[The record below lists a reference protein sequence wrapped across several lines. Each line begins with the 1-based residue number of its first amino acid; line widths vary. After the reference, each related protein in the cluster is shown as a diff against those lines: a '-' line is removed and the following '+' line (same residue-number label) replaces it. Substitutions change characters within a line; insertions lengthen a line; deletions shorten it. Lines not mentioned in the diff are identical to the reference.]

1 MLQLNKHFGVTLNN
15 NHSLTHSRIISGSIQ
30 GFIKLS
36 FLYVRSHI
44 GILLTVY
51 NQCLSPL
58 ELWVRTPFMYLI
70 QHYVIKSVSDLQ
82 QVCGFL
88 RFTPPIKLTATIY
101 NWNIVESSIKHHK
114 PKQECIDI
122 ILLPIIPY
130 IVFLIILEILICV
143 YVYI

>member
-1 MLQLNKHFGVTLNN
+1 MMAMTTPTMVLISLWSDVNNVISHPCPLTSWCTQDHVLDVIQGASVEQTLWCDIKQQ
-15 NHSLTHSRIISGSIQ
+15 SITHSRIISGSIQ

-44 GILLTVY
+44 GILPTVY

-82 QVCGFL
+82 QVCDFL
-88 RFTPPIKLTATIY
+88 RFPPPIKLTATI
-101 NWNIVESSIKHHK
+101 
-114 PKQECIDI
+114 
-122 ILLPIIPY
+122 
-130 IVFLIILEILICV
+130 
-143 YVYI
+143 